1 MTPLLQ
7 LQDLVVGHGG
17 HATSGACTLALKRG
31 EVVCLL
37 GPNGCGKTTLF
48 RTLLGLLP
56 AISGQVLVQGVPLQ
70 GLSRR
75 ALARR
80 LAYVPQAHL
89 GVFAYSALDL
99 VTLGR
104 CAHLAPWQTP
114 SKQDRAVALAA
125 LERVAI
131 AHLASRPVTEL
142 SGGERQLVLLARALA
157 QEASV
162 LLLDEPAASLDF
174 ANQQRVLEQ
183 LARLKAQGLAVLM
196 STHHPEHAAGQAD
209 RVALM
214 DRHQPLDVQDPQT
227 ALAPARLGRLY
238 QLDPRGIPDY
248 RRSTSASP
256 SAP

>member
-1 MTPLLQ
+1 MKPLLE
-7 LQDLVVGHGG
+7 LEDLVVGHGG
-17 HATSGACTLALKRG
+17 RAMSGACSLRLQAG

-37 GPNGCGKTTLF
+37 GPNGCGKTTLL

-56 AISGQVLVQGVPLQ
+56 AVAGRVMVQGVPLQ
-70 GLSRR
+70 DLSRR
-75 ALARR
+75 ALARQ

-104 CAHLAPWQTP
+104 CAHLAPWQAP
-114 SKQDRAVALAA
+114 SRQDRAVAHAA

-131 AHLASRPVTEL
+131 AHLAQRPVTEL

-174 ANQQRVLEQ
+174 ANQQRVLAQ
-183 LARLKAQGLAVLM
+183 LALLKAQGLAVLM

-214 DRHQPLDVQDPQT
+214 DRQQPLDVLDPHS

-238 QLDPRGIPDY
+238 QLDPRVIPDY
-248 RRSTSASP
+248 RRVASASASTP
-256 SAP
+256 